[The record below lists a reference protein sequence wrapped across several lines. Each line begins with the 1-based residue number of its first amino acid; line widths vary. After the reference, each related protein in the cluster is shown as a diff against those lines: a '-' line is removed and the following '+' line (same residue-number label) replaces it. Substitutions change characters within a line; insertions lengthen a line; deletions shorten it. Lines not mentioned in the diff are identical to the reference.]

1 MFSKIIAERE
11 LQSTVSNYNPVE
23 RGSSGGGGSSSSI
36 GVFALLVFR
45 LEMIHQLSAGRQG
58 EKETA
63 SIIGHAAA
71 ARAYETA
78 VLTHTYAHKDGFP
91 YLPVSLS
98 HSINPDTAAGTGADK
113 QQVGSQQGCVSV
125 TGGWGEGGCWEILFY
140 LQVMLSQDLLSRSSV
155 AYWHE
160 PMNCKCEL
168 HFFFHCQARPMEGF
182 ETQMQKG
189 IKTDYLEHLN
199 HSVFPLL
206 KQTVPNIFNT
216 KTAQCATSISPATRG
231 RHSRGYRERF

>member
-1 MFSKIIAERE
+1 MKKRQQA
-11 LQSTVSNYNPVE
+11 
-23 RGSSGGGGSSSSI
+23 SS
-36 GVFALLVFR
+36 A
-45 LEMIHQLSAGRQG
+45 MQQLPEPMKQQCS
-58 EKETA
+58 
-63 SIIGHAAA
+63 
-71 ARAYETA
+71 
-78 VLTHTYAHKDGFP
+78 HTYAHKDGFP

-168 HFFFHCQARPMEGF
+168 QFFFSLP
-182 ETQMQKG
+182 
-189 IKTDYLEHLN
+189 
-199 HSVFPLL
+199 SP
-206 KQTVPNIFNT
+206 PN
-216 KTAQCATSISPATRG
+216 G
-231 RHSRGYRERF
+231 RL